1 MIPVKHILAAG
12 ICVFALAAGGCS
24 KQPQEVP
31 KAVAAEAALLA
42 EEAKFA
48 MSIREYA
55 RAQELLQ
62 RALKLHPDKPE
73 YWVTLGMTQR
83 KQDNLRDARQSYEKA
98 LGMHKDRYKKD
109 ARPEELAQQ
118 AFVLALLGK
127 TDEALKLL
135 TQAVKDH
142 PDSPEL
148 KRQAAPRGLPRTFQT
163 AEFKALAL

>member
-1 MIPVKHILAAG
+1 MTPVKPLLAGLVCA
-12 ICVFALAAGGCS
+12 VALAITGCS
-24 KQPQEVP
+24 KETPEVP
-31 KAVAAEAALLA
+31 KAVAAEAAVLA

-83 KQDNLRDARQSYEKA
+83 RQDNTREARQSYEKA
-98 LGMHKDRYKKD
+98 LGMHQARYKKD
-109 ARPEELAQQ
+109 ARPEELGQQ

-127 TDEALKLL
+127 TDEALKVL
-135 TQAVKDH
+135 ANGVKAH

-148 KRQAAPRGLPRTFQT
+148 KRQADPRGLPRTFQT